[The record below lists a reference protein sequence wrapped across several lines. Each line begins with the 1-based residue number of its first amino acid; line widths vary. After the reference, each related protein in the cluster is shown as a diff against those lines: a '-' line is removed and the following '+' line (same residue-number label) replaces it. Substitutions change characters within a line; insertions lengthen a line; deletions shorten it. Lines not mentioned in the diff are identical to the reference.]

1 MYVQGINIFICSMY
15 TVAGNLFI
23 INSVNL
29 DPTKI
34 IILDRYMQ
42 ARTLKPIYKIHLSL
56 FFLNINVPII
66 AVNKNDWNAN
76 PESLVIYKIC
86 SHPPQHTASSIRP
99 SV

>member
-1 MYVQGINIFICSMY
+1 MYVQGMNIFICSMY
-15 TVAGNLFI
+15 TVDSNLFI

-56 FFLNINVPII
+56 FF
-66 AVNKNDWNAN
+66 
-76 PESLVIYKIC
+76 
-86 SHPPQHTASSIRP
+86 
-99 SV
+99 